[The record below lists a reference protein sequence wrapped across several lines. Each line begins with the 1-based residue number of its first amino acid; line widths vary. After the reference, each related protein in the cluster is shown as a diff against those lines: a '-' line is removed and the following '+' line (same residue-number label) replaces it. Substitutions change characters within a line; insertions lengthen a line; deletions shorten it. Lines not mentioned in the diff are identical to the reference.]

1 MFPHILALSS
11 LTPPDRNAFAA
22 TTMHGAIEVG
32 LRDTLVWLA
41 FETRVIIRILMLY
54 LTATLSKSTKILGVQ
69 THHIALGHLG

>member
-11 LTPPDRNAFAA
+11 LTPSNRDTLA
-22 TTMHGAIEVG
+22 TTALHGAIEVG

-54 LTATLSKSTKILGVQ
+54 LTVTLSKSTKILGVQ
-69 THHIALGHLG
+69 THHIALSHLG